1 MILPHWLSR
10 PGEDGGHMNKVKLV
24 TVIVTVVFL
33 AGCKSISQ
41 KERDDLAKP
50 IDCST
55 SEQDI
60 IALQSEKASAIK
72 QAEAGSGLIMPTS
85 AIIGILSGDYSN
97 REKVASGQYNK
108 DIDNKIA
115 EIKAACGK

>member
-1 MILPHWLSR
+1 MKYVRFSTI
-10 PGEDGGHMNKVKLV
+10 
-24 TVIVTVVFL
+24 VIAVVLL
-33 AGCKSISQ
+33 AGCKTISQ
-41 KERDDLAKP
+41 KEKDDLAKP

-55 SEQDI
+55 AEQDI
-60 IALQSEKASAIK
+60 ATLKSEKASAIK
-72 QAEAGSGLIMPTS
+72 RAEAGGGMVMPAS

-97 REKVASGQYNK
+97 REKVASGEYNK